1 MNKSELLEKIAVFPI
16 TARGLAEDLRSGAYR
31 SVFRGNGIE
40 FDEARDYRP
49 GDDVRAIDRNV
60 SARFGRP
67 YVKVYREEREF
78 SLCVVLDQ
86 SLSMFERGVSARSR
100 YEQALMAACL
110 LGFSAEKAGQ
120 RFGAVFFGSEVRQV
134 WPCRQGKGHLLAL
147 ISSVL
152 AGSGEPAGQPVA
164 AGCPGGTALA
174 AAMRQGA
181 ALCKRRSLIVVI
193 SDFLAEAW
201 EAELPRLC
209 RIHDCV
215 CVRIAL
221 PAEREFPV
229 SLPFGQTGFIAAA
242 APAAAVAAVA
252 AVIEDIESNR
262 TIRAA
267 PSAAF
272 AAAWRGFFEKRA
284 AQWEERC
291 GRAGAAVLTISVD
304 DEVSAALSQFF
315 GRRRL
320 RA

>member
-1 MNKSELLEKIAVFPI
+1 MDKSELLEKIAVFPI

-40 FDEARDYRP
+40 FDEVRDYRP

-67 YVKVYREEREF
+67 YVKIYREEREF

-86 SLSMFERGVSARSR
+86 SVSMLERGVSERSR
-100 YEQALMAACL
+100 YEQALLAMCL

-120 RFGAVFFGSEVRQV
+120 QFGAVFFGNEVRQV
-134 WPCRQGKGHLLAL
+134 WPCRQGTGHLLAL
-147 ISSVL
+147 VSSALEVR
-152 AGSGEPAGQPVA
+152 GDPAEQPR
-164 AGCPGGTALA
+164 GTALGG
-174 AAMRQGA
+174 AMRQGA
-181 ALCKRRSLIVVI
+181 ALCKRRSLLVVI

-209 RIHDCV
+209 RAHDCV

-221 PAEREFPV
+221 PAEHGFPLSV
-229 SLPFGQTGFIAAA
+229 PFMGPTGFTQAAA
-242 APAAAVAAVA
+242 T
-252 AVIEDIESNR
+252 VIEDIESNR
-262 TIRAA
+262 TIRAS
-267 PSAAF
+267 PSAVF
-272 AAAWRGFFEKRA
+272 AAAWKSFFEKRA
-284 AQWEERC
+284 AQWEDAC
-291 GRAGAAVLTISVD
+291 IRAGAATLTISVD
-304 DEVSAALSQFF
+304 DEVDVALSRFF